1 MKRPTTSG
9 KTPSSKTPSIVV
21 ALGVVSLLTDMSSE
35 MIYPLLPAFLTQV
48 LGASPAALGL
58 IEGIAESTSALLKVA
73 SGSFAD
79 RMPRRKPLVLL
90 GYGIASIV
98 RPLVAFAQSWPF
110 VLLIR
115 FTDRVGKGIRSAP
128 RDALLADATDPR
140 NRGAAY
146 GLHRALDHT
155 GAVIGPL
162 SASCCLLVLG
172 LEYRQIFLVA
182 AAPAFFAMLVLIFFV
197 RETKRPATQ
206 LAAGPGLNWR
216 TLRQDWRILPRE
228 LKTLFVAI
236 FFFTLGNSSDAF
248 LILRL
253 NDAGVPPAASAMAWA
268 ALHVVKVGATWAGG
282 RLSDQV
288 GAARMLIWGW
298 LWYAVIF
305 TAYGLAKDPGTII
318 SLFLLYGIHFGF
330 AEPSERAIVAAMAP
344 VELRGTAFGLFYFI
358 TGLAALPAS
367 LLFGWLFQVF
377 GVAVAFSVGGALA
390 LTACLIVWISLIENK
405 KKRVET

>member
-1 MKRPTTSG
+1 MQPDAASPGPKRPL
-9 KTPSSKTPSIVV
+9 KTPSIVV
-21 ALGVVSLLTDMSSE
+21 ALGVVSMLTDMSSE

-48 LGASPAALGL
+48 LGATPTALGL
-58 IEGIAESTSALLKVA
+58 IEGIAESTSAFLKVA

-79 RMPRRKPLVLL
+79 RLPRRKPLVLA
-90 GYGIASIV
+90 GYGIAAVV
-98 RPLVAFAQSWPF
+98 RPMVAFAQSWPT
-110 VLLIR
+110 VLVIR

-140 NRGAAY
+140 TRGAAY

-172 LEYRQIFLVA
+172 LGYREIFLVA
-182 AAPAFFAMLVLIFFV
+182 ALPAFAAMMVLVFFV
-197 RETKRPATQ
+197 REGKRPVAELAT
-206 LAAGPGLNWR
+206 GSGLKLS
-216 TLRQDWRILPRE
+216 TLREDWRRLPSR

-282 RLSDQV
+282 QLADRI
-288 GAARMLIWGW
+288 GAARMLIYGW
-298 LWYAVIF
+298 IWYAVVF
-305 TAYGLAKDPGTII
+305 TAYGLATDPGTII

-330 AEPSERAIVAAMAP
+330 AEPAERAIVASMAP
-344 VELRGTAFGLFYFI
+344 AELRGTAFGLFYFV

-390 LTACLIVWISLIENK
+390 LSACMIVWISLK
-405 KKRVET
+405 GLKQ